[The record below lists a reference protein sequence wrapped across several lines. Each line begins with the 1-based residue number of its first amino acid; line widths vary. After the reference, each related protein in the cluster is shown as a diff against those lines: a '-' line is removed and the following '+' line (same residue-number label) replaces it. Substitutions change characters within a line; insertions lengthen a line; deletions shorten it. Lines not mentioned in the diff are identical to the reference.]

1 MLRVSAL
8 RFRSHFSLPKRRMFS
23 TSASWGMNLPP
34 ETELYEQTNGRWL
47 FNEAQQQEIR
57 RVNFNVSE
65 LIRVACAA
73 AGAGSCLSIQKI
85 AEGSFNKIFR
95 LRFDN
100 SKSLI
105 ARLPSSRMFGSGV
118 SWAIASEVATMT
130 IAREKLNVHT
140 RRVVAWSKESDT
152 SKEPVGWPYVLM
164 EDVDGVLLDKEWLM
178 SEMRGA
184 PVAEL
189 LTQVGNDMHRM
200 TVAPFSQLGSLYFPA
215 DLPSA
220 PPLAAPMVLEDQV
233 RVGPI
238 ADPLWWRSYHDEP
251 HLDRGLWDTLEDY
264 INAASATAKTPPLCP
279 TQSHQLKTLSKSTV
293 FSTRSQHWHPIFSKL
308 SNVPLLSQH
317 DSCRMSSYILTSAL
331 KMVPKLTAENSETR
345 MEDPVFIDWQGT
357 TVLPL
362 ALQWC
367 VPPLA
372 EYEPRLF
379 QQDGRPVLEVRGISE
394 VEWPSDIDEL
404 DPSEQEVVR
413 AEHRIATRNVRWIQ
427 HFLSVQTY
435 AHLFAFPLQ
444 RYLHILTQ
452 GILRACADGP
462 HTLRF
467 LLVHMKTAWDEDSES
482 LALVPTHLSQMRPKG
497 TRKGRNGWN
506 GLMLHSHDWLCAFDV
521 PETAV
526 WSQRTMKPL
535 CEN

>member
-1 MLRVSAL
+1 MKALDCLLTLLESDSNLSHNHYAGSCSHQRVSAL
-8 RFRSHFSLPKRRMFS
+8 RFRSHFSLPKRRLFS
-23 TSASWGMNLPP
+23 TSAPWGMNLPP
-34 ETELYEQTNGRWL
+34 ETELYEQTDGRWL

-100 SKSLI
+100 SKSLV
-105 ARLPSSRMFGSGV
+105 ARLPSSHMFGSGV
-118 SWAIASEVATMT
+118 SWAVASEVATMT

-140 RRVVAWSKESDT
+140 PRVVAWSKESDT
-152 SKEPVGWPYVLM
+152 SKDPVGWPYFLM
-164 EDVDGVLLDKEWLM
+164 EDVDGVSLDKEWFM
-178 SEMRGA
+178 PEMRGA

-251 HLDRGLWDTLEDY
+251 HLDRGPWDTLEDY
-264 INAASATAKTPPLCP
+264 INAAVRLEQRAVERHREDPPLCP
-279 TQSHQLKTLSKSTV
+279 TQSHQLKTLSKSNV

-317 DSCRMSSYILTSAL
+317 DLCRMSSYILTSAL
-331 KMVPKLTAENSETR
+331 KISWCPSLPPK
-345 MEDPVFIDWQGT
+345 
-357 TVLPL
+357 TVKL
-362 ALQWC
+362 
-367 VPPLA
+367 
-372 EYEPRLF
+372 
-379 QQDGRPVLEVRGISE
+379 G
-394 VEWPSDIDEL
+394 
-404 DPSEQEVVR
+404 
-413 AEHRIATRNVRWIQ
+413 
-427 HFLSVQTY
+427 
-435 AHLFAFPLQ
+435 
-444 RYLHILTQ
+444 
-452 GILRACADGP
+452 
-462 HTLRF
+462 
-467 LLVHMKTAWDEDSES
+467 
-482 LALVPTHLSQMRPKG
+482 
-497 TRKGRNGWN
+497 
-506 GLMLHSHDWLCAFDV
+506 
-521 PETAV
+521 
-526 WSQRTMKPL
+526 
-535 CEN
+535 